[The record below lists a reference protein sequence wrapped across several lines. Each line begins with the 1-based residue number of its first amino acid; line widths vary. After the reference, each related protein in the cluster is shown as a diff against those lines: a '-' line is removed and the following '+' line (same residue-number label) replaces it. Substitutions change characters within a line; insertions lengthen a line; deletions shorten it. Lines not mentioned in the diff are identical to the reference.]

1 MALRKA
7 AVNRPTGPGPSTGAR
22 KEVTPVIP
30 RILIFLANVAIA
42 AVMANFGG
50 GNGGP

>member
-1 MALRKA
+1 
-7 AVNRPTGPGPSTGAR
+7 VIRPTGRGPSTGAR
-22 KEVTPVIP
+22 KEVTPVLP

-42 AVMANFGG
+42 AMMANYGG